1 MTTRPA
7 APFVEAYRAL
17 RTVVLYAAGSGV
29 AIAALNPGPSANGNG
44 QENGQGSGAAPQAPT
59 EPEAQVVLITS
70 PSAGE
75 GKTTTAAHLAAV
87 LAEFGKRT
95 LVVSADFRRPRVH
108 ELFDVEREPGLSDVL
123 ESGTGKIHLSDLQMT
138 TNCLGVSLLPSGSP
152 VHNPAHLLT
161 QTRALIAA
169 ARKLFDFVIVDTP
182 PLLVAND
189 ATELA
194 AVADM
199 VLLKAKADRTSRDGA
214 MGATEM
220 LRRVHAPLVGVVVVA
235 AHDTP
240 TAYGYYRYR
249 YYAEADQG
257 GSRASARRARKA
269 AKKAAKQ
276 PVTAG
281 TTPTAES

>member
-1 MTTRPA
+1 MPLPET
-7 APFVEAYRAL
+7 
-17 RTVVLYAAGSGV
+17 
-29 AIAALNPGPSANGNG
+29 
-44 QENGQGSGAAPQAPT
+44 
-59 EPEAQVVLITS
+59 EAQVLLITS

-75 GKTTTAAHLAAV
+75 AKTTTAAHLAAV
-87 LAEFGKRT
+87 LAEFGKRV
-95 LVVSADFRRPRVH
+95 LVISADFRRPRVH
-108 ELFDVEREPGLSDVL
+108 ELFDVAREPGLSDVL
-123 ESGTGKIHLSDLQMT
+123 ESGTGKVHLSDLQMS
-138 TNCLGVSLLPSGSP
+138 TNYAGVSLLPSGSP
-152 VHNPAHLLT
+152 VHNPAQLLT

-199 VLLKAKADRTSRDGA
+199 VLLMAKADRTSRDA
-214 MGATEM
+214 ALRSTEM
-220 LRRVHAPLVGVVVVA
+220 LRRVHAPLLGVIVTA

-257 GSRASARRARKA
+257 GSRASARKARKA
-269 AKKAAKQ
+269 AKHAAKNADKE
-276 PVTAG
+276 PVTVGA
-281 TTPTAES
+281 TPNPEG